1 MGFLNKL
8 KELFTDVEEIDEVD
22 SEEELEEEKN
32 ELPKVMREAVLEEEK
47 KHEREEIEIKQIP
60 PVKREEVNLN
70 QTREQRFDFSRTIEK
85 ELNMSQNK
93 PTLNVIKEPE
103 KPKKVADLYQDDAKE
118 KNKNHFKASPVIS
131 PVYGVLDKNY
141 TKEEVMEKDDATSSN
156 LKRPSKKVD
165 FETVRKKA
173 FGNLTDEIKD
183 NLLCENCELL
193 KEARRNA
200 ALKEDDLLYDI
211 SKEAEEA
218 DNKKITIEK
227 AIENYEDFGVAYEVP
242 KDEENTEK
250 ENNDIKIVNHND
262 EEVKAEQIEMKEVS
276 KEEQTNTSSEK
287 KDDLFDLIDSMY
299 EDKED

>member
-8 KELFTDVEEIDEVD
+8 KELFTDVEEIDDVD
-22 SEEELEEEKN
+22 AEEETEEEKN
-32 ELPKVMREAVLEEEK
+32 ELPKVMRDAVLEEEK
-47 KHEREEIEIKQIP
+47 KHANEEVEIKQIP
-60 PVKREEVNLN
+60 PVKREEVNLAP
-70 QTREQRFDFSRTIEK
+70 TREQRFDFSRTIEK
-85 ELNMSQNK
+85 ELSVSQNK
-93 PTLNVIKEPE
+93 PTLNVLKEVE

-141 TKEEVMEKDDATSSN
+141 KKEEVMEKYDSSSD
-156 LKRPSKKVD
+156 LRRPSKKVD

-193 KEARRNA
+193 KEARRVA
-200 ALKEDDLLYDI
+200 TLKEDDLLYDI

-218 DNKKITIEK
+218 DAKKLTLEK
-227 AIENYEDFGVAYEVP
+227 AIENYEDFGVAYEIP
-242 KDEENTEK
+242 KEEKNEEK

-262 EEVKAEQIEMKEVS
+262 GEVKAEQIEVKDTKEEVS
-276 KEEQTNTSSEK
+276 LTSSAN

>member
-8 KELFTDVEEIDEVD
+8 KELFTDVEEIDDVD
-22 SEEELEEEKN
+22 AEEEIEEEKN
-32 ELPKVMREAVLEEEK
+32 ELPKVMRDAVLEEEK
-47 KHEREEIEIKQIP
+47 KYANEEVEIKQIP
-60 PVKREEVNLN
+60 PVKKEEVNLTP
-70 QTREQRFDFSRTIEK
+70 TREQRFDFSRTIEK
-85 ELNMSQNK
+85 ELSVSQSK
-93 PTLNVIKEPE
+93 PTLNVLKDVE
-103 KPKKVADLYQDDAKE
+103 KPKKVADLYQDDVKE

-131 PVYGVLDKNY
+131 PVYGILDKNY
-141 TKEEVMEKDDATSSN
+141 KKEEVMEKDDSSSD
-156 LKRPSKKVD
+156 LRRPSKKVD

-193 KEARRNA
+193 KEARRVA
-200 ALKEDDLLYDI
+200 TLKEDDLLYDI

-218 DNKKITIEK
+218 DVKKLTLEK
-227 AIENYEDFGVAYEVP
+227 AIENYEDFGVAYEIP
-242 KDEENTEK
+242 KEEKNEEK

-262 EEVKAEQIEMKEVS
+262 GEVKAEQIEVKDT
-276 KEEQTNTSSEK
+276 KEEVNLTSSTN

>member
-22 SEEELEEEKN
+22 SEEEVEEEKN

-60 PVKREEVNLN
+60 PVKRE
-70 QTREQRFDFSRTIEK
+70 QRFDFSRTIEK
-85 ELNMSQNK
+85 EFNATQNK
-93 PTLNVIKEPE
+93 STLNVIKEVE

-118 KNKNHFKASPVIS
+118 KNKNHFRASPVIS

-141 TKEEVMEKDDATSSN
+141 TKEEVMEKDDASSN

-200 ALKEDDLLYDI
+200 TLKEDDLLYDI

-218 DNKKITIEK
+218 DNKKITMEK
-227 AIENYEDFGVAYEVP
+227 AIENYEDFGVAYEIP
-242 KDEENTEK
+242 KEEKIEK

-262 EEVKAEQIEMKEVS
+262 EEAKAEQIEIKEVP
-276 KEEQTNTSSEK
+276 KVENTDASSAN

>member
-1 MGFLNKL
+1 
-8 KELFTDVEEIDEVD
+8 
-22 SEEELEEEKN
+22 
-32 ELPKVMREAVLEEEK
+32 
-47 KHEREEIEIKQIP
+47 
-60 PVKREEVNLN
+60 
-70 QTREQRFDFSRTIEK
+70 
-85 ELNMSQNK
+85 
-93 PTLNVIKEPE
+93 
-103 KPKKVADLYQDDAKE
+103 
-118 KNKNHFKASPVIS
+118 
-131 PVYGVLDKNY
+131 
-141 TKEEVMEKDDATSSN
+141 MEKDDASSN

-200 ALKEDDLLYDI
+200 TLKEDDLLYDI

-218 DNKKITIEK
+218 DNKKITMEK
-227 AIENYEDFGVAYEVP
+227 AIENYEDFGVAYEIP
-242 KDEENTEK
+242 KEEKIEK

-262 EEVKAEQIEMKEVS
+262 EEAKAEQIEMKEVP
-276 KEEQTNTSSEK
+276 KVENTDASSAN

>member
-22 SEEELEEEKN
+22 SEEEVEEEKN

-85 ELNMSQNK
+85 EFNATQNK
-93 PTLNVIKEPE
+93 STLNVIKEVE
-103 KPKKVADLYQDDAKE
+103 KPKKVADLYQDNAKE
-118 KNKNHFKASPVIS
+118 KNKNHFRASPVIS

-141 TKEEVMEKDDATSSN
+141 TKEEVMEKDDASSN

-200 ALKEDDLLYDI
+200 TLKEDDLLYDI

-218 DNKKITIEK
+218 DNKKITMEK
-227 AIENYEDFGVAYEVP
+227 AIENYEDFGVAYEIP
-242 KDEENTEK
+242 KEEKIEK

-262 EEVKAEQIEMKEVS
+262 EEAKAEQIEIKEVP
-276 KEEQTNTSSEK
+276 KVENTDASSAN

-299 EDKED
+299 EYKED

>member
-8 KELFTDVEEIDEVD
+8 KELFTDVEEIDDVD
-22 SEEELEEEKN
+22 TEEETEEEKN
-32 ELPKVMREAVLEEEK
+32 ELPKVMRDAVLEEEK
-47 KHEREEIEIKQIP
+47 KHANEEVEIKQIP
-60 PVKREEVNLN
+60 PVKREEVNLAP
-70 QTREQRFDFSRTIEK
+70 TREQRFDFSRTIEK
-85 ELNMSQNK
+85 ELSVSQNK
-93 PTLNVIKEPE
+93 PTLNVLKEVE

-141 TKEEVMEKDDATSSN
+141 KKEEVMEKDDSSSD
-156 LKRPSKKVD
+156 LRRPSKKVD

-193 KEARRNA
+193 KEARRVA
-200 ALKEDDLLYDI
+200 TLKEDDLLYDI

-218 DNKKITIEK
+218 DAKKLTLEK
-227 AIENYEDFGVAYEVP
+227 AIENYEDFGVAYEIP
-242 KDEENTEK
+242 KEEKNEEK

-262 EEVKAEQIEMKEVS
+262 GEVKAEQIEVKDTKEEVS
-276 KEEQTNTSSEK
+276 LTSSAN

>member
-22 SEEELEEEKN
+22 SEEEVEEEKN

-60 PVKREEVNLN
+60 PVKREELNLN
-70 QTREQRFDFSRTIEK
+70 QTREQRFDFSRTFEK
-85 ELNMSQNK
+85 EFNATQNK
-93 PTLNVIKEPE
+93 STLNVNKEVE

-118 KNKNHFKASPVIS
+118 KNKNHFRASPVIS

-141 TKEEVMEKDDATSSN
+141 TKEEVMEKDDASSN

-200 ALKEDDLLYDI
+200 TLKEDDLLYDI

-218 DNKKITIEK
+218 DNKKITMEK
-227 AIENYEDFGVAYEVP
+227 AIENYEDFGVAYEIP
-242 KDEENTEK
+242 KEEKIEK

-262 EEVKAEQIEMKEVS
+262 EEAKAEQIEIKEVP
-276 KEEQTNTSSEK
+276 KVENTDASSAN

>member
-8 KELFTDVEEIDEVD
+8 KELFTDVEEIDDVD
-22 SEEELEEEKN
+22 TEEETEEEKN
-32 ELPKVMREAVLEEEK
+32 ELPKVMRDAVLEEEK
-47 KHEREEIEIKQIP
+47 KHANEEVEIKQIP
-60 PVKREEVNLN
+60 PVKREEVNLAP
-70 QTREQRFDFSRTIEK
+70 TREQRFDFSRTIEK
-85 ELNMSQNK
+85 ELSVSQNK
-93 PTLNVIKEPE
+93 PTLNVLKEVE

-141 TKEEVMEKDDATSSN
+141 KKEEVMEKDDSSSD
-156 LKRPSKKVD
+156 LRRPSKKVD

-193 KEARRNA
+193 KEARRVA
-200 ALKEDDLLYDI
+200 TLKEDDLLYDI

-218 DNKKITIEK
+218 DAKKLTLEK
-227 AIENYEDFGVAYEVP
+227 AIENYEDFGVAYEIP
-242 KDEENTEK
+242 KEEKNEEK

-262 EEVKAEQIEMKEVS
+262 GEVKAEQIEVKDTKQEVS
-276 KEEQTNTSSEK
+276 LTSSAN

>member
-8 KELFTDVEEIDEVD
+8 KELFTDVEEIEEVD

-47 KHEREEIEIKQIP
+47 KIEREEIEIKQIP
-60 PVKREEVNLN
+60 PVKKEEPVLN

-85 ELNMSQNK
+85 ELNMGANK
-93 PTLNVIKEPE
+93 PVLNVVKEIE

-118 KNKNHFKASPVIS
+118 KKKNHFKASPVIS

-141 TKEEVMEKDDATSSN
+141 TKEEVMEKDELSSN

-183 NLLCENCELL
+183 NLLCENCELF

-200 ALKEDDLLYDI
+200 ALKEDDLLYEI
-211 SKEAEEA
+211 SSAAEEA
-218 DNKKITIEK
+218 DNKKITMER
-227 AIENYEDFGVAYEVP
+227 AIENYEDFGVAYEIP
-242 KDEENTEK
+242 REEIIEN

-262 EEVKAEQIEMKEVS
+262 EDVSAEQIEVKELPK
-276 KEEQTNTSSEK
+276 KEIGISGAS

>member
-8 KELFTDVEEIDEVD
+8 KELFTDVEEIDDVD
-22 SEEELEEEKN
+22 AEEETEEEKN
-32 ELPKVMREAVLEEEK
+32 ELPKVMRDAVLEEEK
-47 KHEREEIEIKQIP
+47 KHANEEVEIKQIP
-60 PVKREEVNLN
+60 PVKREEVNLAP
-70 QTREQRFDFSRTIEK
+70 TREQRFDFSRTIEK
-85 ELNMSQNK
+85 ELSVSQNK
-93 PTLNVIKEPE
+93 PTLNVLKEVE

-141 TKEEVMEKDDATSSN
+141 KKEEVMEKDDSSSD
-156 LKRPSKKVD
+156 LRRPSKKVD

-193 KEARRNA
+193 KEARRVA
-200 ALKEDDLLYDI
+200 TLKEDDLLYDI

-218 DNKKITIEK
+218 DAKKLTLEK
-227 AIENYEDFGVAYEVP
+227 AIENYEDFGVAYEIP
-242 KDEENTEK
+242 KEEKNEEK

-262 EEVKAEQIEMKEVS
+262 GEVKAEQIEVKDTKEEVS
-276 KEEQTNTSSEK
+276 LTSSAN

>member
-8 KELFTDVEEIDEVD
+8 KELFTDVEEIDDVD
-22 SEEELEEEKN
+22 TEEETEEEKN
-32 ELPKVMREAVLEEEK
+32 ELPKVMRDAVLEEEK
-47 KHEREEIEIKQIP
+47 KHANEEIEIKQIP
-60 PVKREEVNLN
+60 PVKREEVNLAP
-70 QTREQRFDFSRTIEK
+70 TREQRFDFSRTIEK
-85 ELNMSQNK
+85 ELSVSQNK
-93 PTLNVIKEPE
+93 PTLNVLKEVE

-141 TKEEVMEKDDATSSN
+141 KKEEVMEKDDSSSD
-156 LKRPSKKVD
+156 LRRPSKKVD

-193 KEARRNA
+193 KEARRVA
-200 ALKEDDLLYDI
+200 TLKEDDLLYDI

-218 DNKKITIEK
+218 DAKKLTLEK
-227 AIENYEDFGVAYEVP
+227 AIENYEDFGVAYEIP
-242 KDEENTEK
+242 KEEKNEEK

-262 EEVKAEQIEMKEVS
+262 GEVKAEQIEVKDTKEEVS
-276 KEEQTNTSSEK
+276 LTSSAN